1 MQRLDKVTKFLFRHG
16 SQVMLMALS
25 LYGLVEYLDF
35 NKGFDYVLALVLI
48 TLLSKEAFNK
58 E

>member
-25 LYGLVEYLDF
+25 LYGLIEYLDF